1 MAGVPAPRRKRR
13 KETMAAVPILLVD
26 DDRDT
31 CASMADI
38 IVDFG

>member
-1 MAGVPAPRRKRR
+1 
-13 KETMAAVPILLVD
+13 MAAVPILLVD